1 MTSQS
6 NAPLHQSCTLCRRS
20 DNLLVNFKDM
30 FKLPLAKQGRIK
42 QSKAKQSRAM
52 QDKTEQGKARQHYS
66 NHKHYVED
74 QYYNLLANFKN
85 KLKLPFAKQD
95 LTKQPNALFYR
106 KGQYMYAMSLFML
119 MALCDLYI

>member
-1 MTSQS
+1 
-6 NAPLHQSCTLCRRS
+6 
-20 DNLLVNFKDM
+20 M

>member
-1 MTSQS
+1 MLSKAELS
-6 NAPLHQSCTLCRRS
+6 R
-20 DNLLVNFKDM
+20 
-30 FKLPLAKQGRIK
+30 AKQTKVEQCKTK
-42 QSKAKQSRAM
+42 QSKVK
-52 QDKTEQGKARQHYS
+52 QGKARQHYN

-74 QYYNLLANFKN
+74 PYYNLLANFKN

-95 LTKQPNALFYR
+95 LTKQHNALFYR